1 MSEDVSNSLTKEFRG
16 GIFGIDYVVD
26 DDGTPWIIECNSS
39 NTSLSLGK
47 NTLSQEKKMVD
58 KLYSTDP
65 IDINFNVPQ
74 LIYKSCIN
82 FIENLI

>member
-1 MSEDVSNSLTKEFRG
+1 M
-16 GIFGIDYVVD
+16 VD

-58 KLYSTDP
+58 KYSSTIP
-65 IDINFNVPQ
+65 IDINFNAPQ
-74 LIYKSCIN
+74 LISKSCVN